1 MSARGDLFHYLKN
14 VPGGGLSEEEGA
26 AVFTQILAGV
36 GYAHNQHIC
45 HRDLKLE
52 NILLTQYVRHLPH
65 CPPLTHS
72 LWSVPCACSKNDLST
87 VKIADFGLS
96 DFYKPGAMMKTSCGS
111 ISYLAPEVFRG
122 TSNAGPPLDVW
133 SLGVILFAVMCG
145 RLPFEGSDLHDTN
158 RSREN
163 VIRNRIMRGQYKLD
177 EHFSP
182 ALADLITQ
190 MLKPDP
196 NERATIPEI
205 FGHPW
210 VRGAAGPSGLLSDLM
225 LLNSHAGTQDGG
237 GDAGDDDLDFAIAY
251 TPARTPGG
259 GVGGGI
265 LPLPAFL
272 PVQANDD
279 DKLPSILQRSPSRM
293 DTLGGN
299 PNAAAGVI
307 VATGG
312 GGSQSAG
319 TPGGTP
325 TTGRM
330 RGGRIVDNL
339 LQPKI
344 IAAAPK
350 LSPRPS
356 VGPGSSQSSM
366 NGALMPAGGIGKGGS
381 SGSLSPNTSNFKRN
395 TSSTGASRGRTRP
408 SAVTGFGSANGNGGS
423 GASGDKSH
431 AERAPAHASEGPD
444 KLPLAHQKNTRRRSD
459 QQGEDGNVDPHHLVG
474 TTAATTAVFHPSNK
488 IPPGGAAQT
497 THVLENIGRK
507 ANSHQQ
513 ELTPS

>member
-1 MSARGDLFHYLKN
+1 L
-14 VPGGGLSEEEGA
+14 
-26 AVFTQILAGV
+26 
-36 GYAHNQHIC
+36 
-45 HRDLKLE
+45 
-52 NILLTQYVRHLPH
+52 
-65 CPPLTHS
+65 
-72 LWSVPCACSKNDLST
+72 CSKNDLST

-145 RLPFEGSDLHDTN
+145 RLPFEGSDLHGTN
-158 RSREN
+158 RPREN

-225 LLNSHAGTQDGG
+225 LLNSRSGTQDGS
-237 GDAGDDDLDFAIAY
+237 GDVGDDDLDFAIAY
-251 TPARTPGG
+251 TPARPTGG
-259 GVGGGI
+259 VGVGGGI

-293 DTLGGN
+293 DTVGGA
-299 PNAAAGVI
+299 PGAAAGAV
-307 VATGG
+307 VAGG
-312 GGSQSAG
+312 GGSQSSG
-319 TPGGTP
+319 GSGGTP
-325 TTGRM
+325 TTGRT

-339 LQPKI
+339 LQTKI
-344 IAAAPK
+344 SAGGPK

-356 VGPGSSQSSM
+356 VGPGASQSTMS
-366 NGALMPAGGIGKGGS
+366 GALVPAGVGKGASG
-381 SGSLSPNTSNFKRN
+381 GSLSPSTSNFKRN

-408 SAVTGFGSANGNGGS
+408 SAVSGFGGANGNGGG
-423 GASGDKSH
+423 GAAGDKSH
-431 AERAPAHASEGPD
+431 AERAPAHANEGSD
-444 KLPLAHQKNTRRRSD
+444 KLPLAHQKNSRRRSD
-459 QQGEDGNVDPHHLVG
+459 QQGEDADPHHLAG
-474 TTAATTAVFHPSNK
+474 TTAAATAVFHPSNK
-488 IPPGGAAQT
+488 IPPGAAGQAP
-497 THVLENIGRK
+497 HVLESIGRK

-513 ELTPS
+513 EPTPS